1 MGSGAVRHFG
11 LRPSGF
17 YIWMLVGHCRRDSC
31 RLIRSIRRSVRSARG
46 PKYQQQIGK
55 GNGAMASFVYKRPQ
69 AEILV
74 CHFDTSQGGQHPF
87 VRRQLTVFIIAKA
100 L

>member
-1 MGSGAVRHFG
+1 
-11 LRPSGF
+11 
-17 YIWMLVGHCRRDSC
+17 
-31 RLIRSIRRSVRSARG
+31 
-46 PKYQQQIGK
+46 
-55 GNGAMASFVYKRPQ
+55 MASFVYERPQ

-74 CHFDTSQGGQHPF
+74 CHFDTSQGGQYPF